1 MGKDNRFLRDQ
12 RHVANDYE
20 FLWESLRD
28 GIAQK
33 VYKGDWGQFFG
44 LQCRQEDCILFTTLK
59 KKKQKNHASNPN
71 DSNNNGNGLN

>member
-1 MGKDNRFLRDQ
+1 MGKENRFLQDQ

-33 VYKGDWGQFFG
+33 VYKGD
-44 LQCRQEDCILFTTLK
+44 
-59 KKKQKNHASNPN
+59 
-71 DSNNNGNGLN
+71 

>member
-1 MGKDNRFLRDQ
+1 LEQIIDTLYFRESMCVTEYNRMGKDNRFLRDQ

-33 VYKGDWGQFFG
+33 VYKGD
-44 LQCRQEDCILFTTLK
+44 
-59 KKKQKNHASNPN
+59 
-71 DSNNNGNGLN
+71 